1 MYVVQCRIFFFNFTL
16 FFFYFG
22 LVRLKLNVS
31 VVFLC
36 IVMALNTSL
45 MAEESFLCSICL
57 ELFNQPTSI
66 PCGHTFCLQ
75 CITDYWDTSTAL
87 LLCPPKQ
94 SFTPD
99 QCRNKVLKNSWTIAG
114 SESVLCN
121 LCSEPKV
128 TAVKSCLGCFMFFCQ
143 THLEP
148 HQSNVVLR
156 KHKFMPPVKNLESR
170 ICKTHGEPLEVSP
183 INHVILTLEE
193 EAQKDFRLTEKKNQ
207 KTHPHIVR
215 SYLQRKRRHAVDVT
229 LQRDAVHPFLAVF
242 DDWKQDYD
250 AYHYRYNVSA
260 KEEFFS
266 GKFYYEVKVKG
277 KTQWYLGVAKE
288 SINRSGDIRLRLG
301 VFVGYEEGQVTFYN
315 VGEMDCIFS
324 FTGCAFTEKLFPFFS
339 PCGND

>member
-1 MYVVQCRIFFFNFTL
+1 MLSSC
-16 FFFYFG
+16 G
-22 LVRLKLNVS
+22 K
-31 VVFLC
+31 
-36 IVMALNTSL
+36 
-45 MAEESFLCSICL
+45 SFLCSICL

-99 QCRNKVLKNSWTIAG
+99 QCFVLTFLSMKWKIRSSTRTNHIIETHQKKILEIQDSLEASRTHADEVLKSSRHLMATIKDYVRRRHD
-114 SESVLCN
+114 E
-121 LCSEPKV
+121 
-128 TAVKSCLGCFMFFCQ
+128 
-143 THLEP
+143 
-148 HQSNVVLR
+148 LR
-156 KHKFMPPVKNLESR
+156 E
-170 ICKTHGEPLEVSP
+170 
-183 INHVILTLEE
+183 
-193 EAQKDFRLTEKKNQ
+193 
-207 KTHPHIVR
+207 THPHIVR

>member
-1 MYVVQCRIFFFNFTL
+1 
-16 FFFYFG
+16 
-22 LVRLKLNVS
+22 
-31 VVFLC
+31 
-36 IVMALNTSL
+36 MALNTSL

-99 QCRNKVLKNSWTIAG
+99 QCFVLTFLSMKWKIRSST

-170 ICKTHGEPLEVSP
+170 ICKTHGEPLEWT
-183 INHVILTLEE
+183 NHIIETHQKKILEIQDSLEASRTHADEVLKSSRHLMATIKDYVRRRHDELREVIITKQSKVEE
-193 EAQKDFRLTEKKNQ
+193 EAKRFR
-207 KTHPHIVR
+207 
-215 SYLQRKRRHAVDVT
+215 AVLLVYPSA
-229 LQRDAVHPFLAVF
+229 AVMSGIIN
-242 DDWKQDYD
+242 DYYEDYD